1 MQFSVNNNK
10 QLATSPSLLLPS
22 SLLMMLL
29 LFASALV
36 LRVAVA
42 DVFTAMVDLENLL
55 ASESASTSDIIEQYI
70 EAERARLVQF
80 SDEGT
85 TPAGNK
91 QHSVQ
96 LEPGEVDEDS
106 VMNPVNAYLLIKRLT
121 RDWQRIRQLM
131 NANPGDQFIKN
142 ITGVREANAVKYP
155 DDEDLDGAAQGLLRL
170 QDTYKLKTTDLA
182 NGFVDGESVA
192 KELNANDCFES
203 GQAAYNQKDYYYT
216 LEWMQEAL
224 RRDPSATLE
233 ADILEFLAYA
243 LYQQGNQKRALAMTK
258 WLVRLA
264 PGHPRAAGNVKW
276 YEDHMT
282 ADELAS
288 LNELPEIQN
297 ERKRFNDIP
306 SGTHLS
312 VCAVASLKFRP
323 QILPSSTVISSGTRD
338 EHPISERI
346 NRRIHE
352 MTNLDMESAEELQ
365 VANYGIGGHYDPH
378 FDFARSGE
386 KSPYKG
392 KGNRIATVLFYM
404 SQPKK
409 VGLTVYTDLETGV
422 APTIHDTLFWYNLLR
437 DGEGDMRTRHL
448 IILAFL
454 PLKIRALLITGAE
467 ELDFPFYLAIFA
479 LCRGEFDILP
489 ANASKLYCYLKRDK
503 PYLKLAPHKVEI
515 VHYEP
520 LVVVFRNVISDAEI
534 AVVKQL
540 ATPRQ
545 QRRKGRRRSG
555 RFPEQKLNPRNVDE
569 RRMCRFLIA
578 DPSPQDE
585 ADNVQQQMYE
595 EQKKHGDLLL
605 FRFVVKYLN
614 LHFKSFGGFVWQQ
627 RHCASAEWMLK
638 MDDDTVVLLPRMAH
652 WIETKF
658 RHIAR
663 KHPLLFVG
671 VGVLVILYGTQIT
684 STRNGQ

>member
-10 QLATSPSLLLPS
+10 QLVAAPSLLLPS
-22 SLLMMLL
+22 SLLMLL
-29 LFASALV
+29 LFASASV

-70 EAERARLVQF
+70 EAERARLVQLSEF
-80 SDEGT
+80 AEQYAKSLTESRHNASGQ
-85 TPAGNK
+85 

-192 KELNANDCFES
+192 KELNANDCFEI
-203 GQAAYNQKDYYYT
+203 GRAAYNQKDYYYT

-224 RRDPSATLE
+224 RRDPSAALE

-243 LYQQGNQKRALAMTK
+243 LYQQGNQKRALTMTK

-288 LNELPEIQN
+288 LDELPEIQN

-306 SGTHLS
+306 ERDAFERLCRGEFEISPTN
-312 VCAVASLKFRP
+312 ASKLYCYFKRDKPYLKLAPHKVEIVHYEPLVVVFRN
-323 QILPSSTVISSGTRD
+323 VISDAEIAVVKQLATPRLRRATVQNSRTGGLEFASYRISKSAWLKGD
-338 EHPISERI
+338 EHPIIERI

-409 VGLTVYTDLETGV
+409 GGLTVYTDLETGV
-422 APTIHDTLFWYNLLR
+422 APTIHDALFWYNLLR
-437 DGEGDMRTRHL
+437 DGAGDMRTRHAACPVL
-448 IILAFL
+448 TGVKWVSNKWLHETGQEFVRPCA
-454 PLKIRALLITGAE
+454 LKQG
-467 ELDFPFYLAIFA
+467 
-479 LCRGEFDILP
+479 
-489 ANASKLYCYLKRDK
+489 
-503 PYLKLAPHKVEI
+503 V
-515 VHYEP
+515 
-520 LVVVFRNVISDAEI
+520 
-534 AVVKQL
+534 
-540 ATPRQ
+540 
-545 QRRKGRRRSG
+545 
-555 RFPEQKLNPRNVDE
+555 
-569 RRMCRFLIA
+569 
-578 DPSPQDE
+578 
-585 ADNVQQQMYE
+585 E
-595 EQKKHGDLLL
+595 EQ
-605 FRFVVKYLN
+605 
-614 LHFKSFGGFVWQQ
+614 
-627 RHCASAEWMLK
+627 
-638 MDDDTVVLLPRMAH
+638 
-652 WIETKF
+652 
-658 RHIAR
+658 
-663 KHPLLFVG
+663 FVG
-671 VGVLVILYGTQIT
+671 D
-684 STRNGQ
+684 TRPF

>member
-10 QLATSPSLLLPS
+10 QLVAAPSLLLPS
-22 SLLMMLL
+22 SLLMLL
-29 LFASALV
+29 LFASASV

-70 EAERARLVQF
+70 EAERARLVQLSEF
-80 SDEGT
+80 AEQYAKSLTESRHNASGQ
-85 TPAGNK
+85 

-192 KELNANDCFES
+192 KELNANDCFEI
-203 GQAAYNQKDYYYT
+203 GRAAYNQKDYYYT

-224 RRDPSATLE
+224 RRDPSAALE

-243 LYQQGNQKRALAMTK
+243 LYQQGNQKRALTMTK

-288 LNELPEIQN
+288 LDELPEIQN

-306 SGTHLS
+306 ERDAFERLCRGEFDISPTN
-312 VCAVASLKFRP
+312 ASKLYCYFKRDKPYLKLAPHKVEIVHYEPLVVVFRN
-323 QILPSSTVISSGTRD
+323 VISDAEIAVVKQLATPRLRRATVQNSRTGGLEFASYRISKSAWLKGD
-338 EHPISERI
+338 EHPIIERI

-409 VGLTVYTDLETGV
+409 GGLTVYTDLETGV
-422 APTIHDTLFWYNLLR
+422 APTIHDALFWYNLLR
-437 DGEGDMRTRHL
+437 DGAGDMRTRHAACPVL
-448 IILAFL
+448 TGVKWVSNKWLHETGQEFVRPCA
-454 PLKIRALLITGAE
+454 LKQG
-467 ELDFPFYLAIFA
+467 
-479 LCRGEFDILP
+479 
-489 ANASKLYCYLKRDK
+489 
-503 PYLKLAPHKVEI
+503 V
-515 VHYEP
+515 
-520 LVVVFRNVISDAEI
+520 
-534 AVVKQL
+534 
-540 ATPRQ
+540 
-545 QRRKGRRRSG
+545 
-555 RFPEQKLNPRNVDE
+555 
-569 RRMCRFLIA
+569 
-578 DPSPQDE
+578 
-585 ADNVQQQMYE
+585 E
-595 EQKKHGDLLL
+595 EQ
-605 FRFVVKYLN
+605 
-614 LHFKSFGGFVWQQ
+614 
-627 RHCASAEWMLK
+627 
-638 MDDDTVVLLPRMAH
+638 
-652 WIETKF
+652 
-658 RHIAR
+658 
-663 KHPLLFVG
+663 FVG
-671 VGVLVILYGTQIT
+671 D
-684 STRNGQ
+684 TRPF

>member
-1 MQFSVNNNK
+1 MQFRVNNNK
-10 QLATSPSLLLPS
+10 QLAASPPLLLPS
-22 SLLMMLL
+22 SLLMMLM
-29 LFASALV
+29 LFASASV

-70 EAERARLVQF
+70 EAERARLVQLSEF
-80 SDEGT
+80 AEQYAKSLTESRHN
-85 TPAGNK
+85 ASAQ

-96 LEPGEVDEDS
+96 LEPGEADEDS

-192 KELNANDCFES
+192 KELNANDCFEI
-203 GQAAYNQKDYYYT
+203 GRAAYNQKDYYYT

-224 RRDPSATLE
+224 RRDPSAALE

-288 LNELPEIQN
+288 LDELPEIQN

-306 SGTHLS
+306 E
-312 VCAVASLKFRP
+312 
-323 QILPSSTVISSGTRD
+323 RD
-338 EHPISERI
+338 AFER
-346 NRRIHE
+346 
-352 MTNLDMESAEELQ
+352 
-365 VANYGIGGHYDPH
+365 
-378 FDFARSGE
+378 
-386 KSPYKG
+386 
-392 KGNRIATVLFYM
+392 
-404 SQPKK
+404 
-409 VGLTVYTDLETGV
+409 
-422 APTIHDTLFWYNLLR
+422 
-437 DGEGDMRTRHL
+437 
-448 IILAFL
+448 
-454 PLKIRALLITGAE
+454 
-467 ELDFPFYLAIFA
+467 
-479 LCRGEFDILP
+479 LCRGEFEIS
-489 ANASKLYCYLKRDK
+489 ATNSSKLYCYLKRDK

-540 ATPRQ
+540 ATPRL
-545 QRRKGRRRSG
+545 RRATVQNSRTGGLEFASYRISKSAWLKGDEHPIIERINRRIH
-555 RFPEQKLNPRNVDE
+555 E
-569 RRMCRFLIA
+569 MT
-578 DPSPQDE
+578 
-585 ADNVQQQMYE
+585 
-595 EQKKHGDLLL
+595 
-605 FRFVVKYLN
+605 N
-614 LHFKSFGGFVWQQ
+614 LDME
-627 RHCASAEWMLK
+627 SAEELQVANYGIGGHYDPHFDFARNGEKSPYKGKGNRIATVLFYMSQPKKGGLTVYTDLETGVAPTIHDALFWYNLLRDGAGDMRTRHAACPVLTGVKWVSNKWLHETGQEFVRPCALK
-638 MDDDTVVLLPRMAH
+638 QGV
-652 WIETKF
+652 EEE
-658 RHIAR
+658 
-663 KHPLLFVG
+663 FVG
-671 VGVLVILYGTQIT
+671 D
-684 STRNGQ
+684 TRPF

>member
-1 MQFSVNNNK
+1 MANSGV
-10 QLATSPSLLLPS
+10 
-22 SLLMMLL
+22 
-29 LFASALV
+29 
-36 LRVAVA
+36 
-42 DVFTAMVDLENLL
+42 
-55 ASESASTSDIIEQYI
+55 SDQ
-70 EAERARLVQF
+70 
-80 SDEGT
+80 
-85 TPAGNK
+85 
-91 QHSVQ
+91 
-96 LEPGEVDEDS
+96 
-106 VMNPVNAYLLIKRLT
+106 LLIRGF
-121 RDWQRIRQLM
+121 
-131 NANPGDQFIKN
+131 N
-142 ITGVREANAVKYP
+142 
-155 DDEDLDGAAQGLLRL
+155 

-297 ERKRFNDIP
+297 ERKRLCRSEFEISPTN
-306 SGTHLS
+306 SSKLY
-312 VCAVASLKFRP
+312 CYLK
-323 QILPSSTVISSGTRD
+323 RD
-338 EHPISERI
+338 K
-346 NRRIHE
+346 E

-467 ELDFPFYLAIFA
+467 D

>member
-1 MQFSVNNNK
+1 MQFRVNNNK
-10 QLATSPSLLLPS
+10 QLAASPSLLLPS

-29 LFASALV
+29 LFVSASV

-70 EAERARLVQF
+70 EAERARLVQLSEF
-80 SDEGT
+80 AEQYAKSLTESRHNASGQ
-85 TPAGNK
+85 

-192 KELNANDCFES
+192 KELNANDCFEI
-203 GQAAYNQKDYYYT
+203 GRAAYNQKDYYYT

-224 RRDPSATLE
+224 RRDPSAALE

-288 LNELPEIQN
+288 LDELPEIQN

-306 SGTHLS
+306 ERDAFERLCRGE
-312 VCAVASLKFRP
+312 FE
-323 QILPSSTVISSGTRD
+323 ISSTNASKLYCYLKRDKPYLKLAPHKVEIVHYEPLVVVFRNVISDAEIAVVKQLATPRLRRATVQNSRTGGLEFASYRISKSAWLKGD
-338 EHPISERI
+338 EHPIIERI

-409 VGLTVYTDLETGV
+409 GGLTVYTDLETGV
-422 APTIHDTLFWYNLLR
+422 APTIHDALFWYNLLR
-437 DGEGDMRTRHL
+437 DGAGDMRTRHAACPVL
-448 IILAFL
+448 TGVKWVSNKWLHETGQEFVRPCA
-454 PLKIRALLITGAE
+454 LKQGVE
-467 ELDFPFYLAIFA
+467 E
-479 LCRGEFDILP
+479 E
-489 ANASKLYCYLKRDK
+489 
-503 PYLKLAPHKVEI
+503 
-515 VHYEP
+515 
-520 LVVVFRNVISDAEI
+520 
-534 AVVKQL
+534 
-540 ATPRQ
+540 
-545 QRRKGRRRSG
+545 
-555 RFPEQKLNPRNVDE
+555 
-569 RRMCRFLIA
+569 
-578 DPSPQDE
+578 
-585 ADNVQQQMYE
+585 
-595 EQKKHGDLLL
+595 
-605 FRFVVKYLN
+605 
-614 LHFKSFGGFVWQQ
+614 
-627 RHCASAEWMLK
+627 
-638 MDDDTVVLLPRMAH
+638 
-652 WIETKF
+652 
-658 RHIAR
+658 
-663 KHPLLFVG
+663 FVG
-671 VGVLVILYGTQIT
+671 D
-684 STRNGQ
+684 TRPF